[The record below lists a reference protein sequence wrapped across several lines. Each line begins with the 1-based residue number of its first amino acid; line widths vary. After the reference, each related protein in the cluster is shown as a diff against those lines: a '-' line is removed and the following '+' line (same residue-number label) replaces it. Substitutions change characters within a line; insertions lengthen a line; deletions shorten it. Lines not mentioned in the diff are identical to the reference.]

1 MEIAIIVYSNTGHTL
16 KVARRLEEALAAD
29 GHAVRLKELETTERV
44 RMSNTDDVELK
55 DNPSIEGYDALV
67 FAAPVWGG
75 KPASPMGRYLD
86 QLSSLE
92 GKKVA
97 CLATGV
103 FPYGWG
109 RKQTTEQME
118 AVCEAKAATVCAVGS
133 VGWWSFRRGRQIA
146 NVVER
151 LRASF

>member
-29 GHAVRLKELETTERV
+29 GHAVTLKELETTERV

-55 DNPSIEGYDALV
+55 NNPSIEGYDALV

-97 CLATGV
+97 CLATGA
-103 FPYGWG
+103 FPRPLG
-109 RKQTTEQME
+109 RKQTIQKMKDI
-118 AVCEAKAATVCAVGS
+118 CEAQGATVLGAGS
-133 VGWWSFRRGRQIA
+133 VGWISFRRERQIA
-146 NVVER
+146 QVVDE
-151 LRASF
+151 LRAAF